1 MKSIIGILAVVL
13 AIGLIVLTIFKLSRV
28 GPQDARS
35 SSSQEWGNYQDIVE
49 LARKIQMN
57 YWIPNAN
64 EKAQLLNQKFNDL
77 TWKEKLRLL
86 HLTCM
91 EALLKGSEKSLLI
104 NDDPEAL
111 KAPRDSNR
119 ELVTKLVVEM
129 LSGDSPFRPRHAD
142 VWQKKDG
149 QQKERNP
156 DIEGVL
162 TNASL
167 THLGCVEVIHLDEN
181 HRPKNLDFIPF
192 DDLWGIIFA
201 NPGLYRCAKLL
212 FDDGRD
218 DEIVLVPL
226 LYGISFRTSNS
237 LYQNGRFTRFGYHLA
252 IPGENQSFAIGIGH
266 QDLSII
272 QGGQRV
278 LFGIGSLV
286 EIAITLDLNDPRFDQ
301 KCRSRGID
309 PETVR
314 QSMSK

>member
-1 MKSIIGILAVVL
+1 MKSIIVILAVVL
-13 AIGLIVLTIFKLSRV
+13 AIGLIVLVILKLSRV
-28 GPQDARS
+28 GQQTARS
-35 SSSQEWGNYQDIVE
+35 SSSQEGGNNQNIVE

-57 YWIPNAN
+57 YWTPNAN
-64 EKAQLLNQKFNDL
+64 EKAQLLNREFNDL

-91 EALLKGSEKSLLI
+91 EALLKGPEKRLLI
-104 NDDPEAL
+104 SDDPEAL
-111 KAPRDSNR
+111 EAPRDSNR
-119 ELVTKLVVEM
+119 ELVTKLVINM
-129 LSGDSPFRPRHAD
+129 LSGDSPFRPRHAA
-142 VWQKKDG
+142 VWQKEDD
-149 QQKERNP
+149 QQKP

-167 THLGCVEVIHLDEN
+167 THLGCLEVIHMDEN

-192 DDLWGIIFA
+192 DDLRGIMFA
-201 NPGLYRCAKLL
+201 NPALYRYAKLL

-226 LYGISFRTSNS
+226 LYGISFRTANS
-237 LYQNGRFTRFGYHLA
+237 SYQNGGLTRFGYHLD

-272 QGGQRV
+272 QGGQGV

-286 EIAITLDLNDPRFDQ
+286 EIAIALDLNDPRFDQ
-301 KCRSRGID
+301 KCRLRGLD
-309 PETVR
+309 PEAIR
-314 QSMSK
+314 QSISK